1 MDRRG
6 KHVDCNPADCKAA
19 IRDDD
24 GLGDDGYMEIK
35 PVFVRFE

>member
-1 MDRRG
+1 MPGQFAERFRFS
-6 KHVDCNPADCKAA
+6 AR